1 MVGFAGPLGGGL
13 PAFATF
19 QSLQATRDVR
29 FEQFKNDPVIK
40 REVEYFLENAGSVDT
55 VDDFMADRRLL
66 QVTLSAFALEEEIQ
80 FPARIRA
87 VLTEP
92 LSDED
97 ALANKLLD
105 PRFKEIAEEMA
116 FATLGTGKLK
126 LNFFRQEIID
136 RYLTNEF
143 EKSLGAL
150 NPALR
155 EAEFFR
161 RKIGDVD
168 NVFAILGEP
177 VLRSVVTF
185 TLGLPPQIAFQ
196 SVDKQKSLIEAR
208 LDIADFKDPEKV
220 DEFVRRFLI
229 LKDQEATSQGL
240 GISPTAGGNAH
251 LLPLLQ
257 GLGGGGLNLLV

>member
-1 MVGFAGPLGGGL
+1 MVGFAGGLGGGL

-19 QSLQATRDVR
+19 QSLESTRESR
-29 FEQFKNDPVIK
+29 FEQFKNSPLIK
-40 REVEYFLENAGSVDT
+40 KDIDYFLENAGNVET
-55 VDDFMADRRLL
+55 VDEFFEDRRLL
-66 QVTLSAFALEEEIQ
+66 SVTLSAFALEEELNFIG
-80 FPARIRA
+80 RIKA

-92 LSDED
+92 LSDPD
-97 ALANKLLD
+97 ALGNKLLD
-105 PRFKEIAEEMA
+105 PRFKEIAEELA

-136 RYLTNEF
+136 KFLTNEF
-143 EKSLGAL
+143 EKSLGQL

-161 RKIGDVD
+161 RKIGEVD
-168 NVFAILGEP
+168 NTFEILGNQ

-185 TLGLPPQIAFQ
+185 TLDLPPQIALQ
-196 SVDKQKSLIEAR
+196 SVDKQKALIEDR
-208 LDIADFKDPEKV
+208 FDITDFKDPEKV

-229 LKDQEATSQGL
+229 LKDQEASNAGL
-240 GISPTAGGNAH
+240 GFSGGSGGNGH
-251 LLPLLQ
+251 LLPLFQ